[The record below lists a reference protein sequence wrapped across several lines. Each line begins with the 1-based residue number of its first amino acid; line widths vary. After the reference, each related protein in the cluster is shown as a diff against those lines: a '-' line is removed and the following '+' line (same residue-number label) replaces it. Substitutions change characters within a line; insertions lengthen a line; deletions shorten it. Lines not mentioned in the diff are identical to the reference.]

1 MSRIQWV
8 AGVPVQIDEPAAGA
22 ARDTVLML
30 HGWPDT
36 SALWDGT
43 VAALATHHR
52 CLRFTWPGFGAD
64 DPPGAHTLANLVVL
78 LHQVV
83 QEVAGGPVTLL
94 AHDWGCVFGY
104 HFAQRHPALV
114 TRVIGVDIGD
124 AASAAHRSEL
134 TLKAKLMVLAYQ
146 GRLALAW
153 RTGGALGDRMARRC
167 AAVLRVPTPAAK
179 IRAQMGYPYWI
190 TWTGTQGS
198 YRALRPFDPVVP
210 MLFIYGARKPFMF
223 HSEAWAQ
230 ALAQRPGNRVLA
242 LRCGHWVMVDKAAE
256 FEAAVRDWLDAP
268 KVNACASSGRPS
280 GCAPEP

>member
-64 DPPGAHTLANLVVL
+64 DPPGAHTLANLVAL

-134 TLKAKLMVLAYQ
+134 TLKAKLIVLA
-146 GRLALAW
+146 
-153 RTGGALGDRMARRC
+153 
-167 AAVLRVPTPAAK
+167 
-179 IRAQMGYPYWI
+179 
-190 TWTGTQGS
+190 
-198 YRALRPFDPVVP
+198 
-210 MLFIYGARKPFMF
+210 
-223 HSEAWAQ
+223 
-230 ALAQRPGNRVLA
+230 
-242 LRCGHWVMVDKAAE
+242 
-256 FEAAVRDWLDAP
+256 
-268 KVNACASSGRPS
+268 
-280 GCAPEP
+280 